1 LEPKLIMKFMVRLFR
16 AETGDGNMCERRAK
30 RQKEL

>member
-1 LEPKLIMKFMVRLFR
+1 MARLFR
-16 AETGDGNMCERRAK
+16 AETGDGNMCIRSVK